1 VSIEL
6 IQINAPGTELP
17 GFVHVNLQGS
27 ADMRNSN
34 ILPRTPA
41 KSAAKPLAKPL
52 ATAATDNLPP
62 GQPAGGL
69 LAQQHITILLVG
81 IGLRC
86 TRSASAYYRA
96 AFDLGMAE
104 WRLLMALRSTEALNV
119 GELSAAADLD
129 KAAVSRS
136 LVLLG
141 ERKLVSVTQTR
152 TRGRAAIAELTPE
165 GKKLS
170 TRLMQVSLQRQD
182 RLFKNFTRTD
192 KERLHVL
199 LDRLAQELTK
209 ADWDQ

>member
-1 VSIEL
+1 MRREPS
-6 IQINAPGTELP
+6 PGLC
-17 GFVHVNLQGS
+17 VNFQG
-27 ADMRNSN
+27 AAGMRNSKALAK
-34 ILPRTPA
+34 IPA
-41 KSAAKPLAKPL
+41 KAVAALP
-52 ATAATDNLPP
+52 TDDMPP
-62 GQPAGGL
+62 AQPAGGL
-69 LAQQHITILLVG
+69 LAEQHITILLVG
-81 IGLRC
+81 IGLRL
-86 TRSASAYYRA
+86 TRSASAYYRS

-104 WRLLMALRSTEALNV
+104 WRLLQVLRYTEALNV

-170 TRLMQVSLQRQD
+170 ARLMQVSLQRQA
-182 RLFKNFTRTD
+182 RLFKNFTKTD
-192 KERLHVL
+192 KERLNAL
-199 LDRLAQELTK
+199 LAQLSQDLTG

>member
-1 VSIEL
+1 
-6 IQINAPGTELP
+6 
-17 GFVHVNLQGS
+17 
-27 ADMRNSN
+27 MRNS
-34 ILPRTPA
+34 RTLARLPA
-41 KSAAKPLAKPL
+41 KTV
-52 ATAATDNLPP
+52 ATAPTDDMST

-104 WRLLMALRSTEALNV
+104 WRLLMVLRNTEALNV

-152 TRGRAAIAELTPE
+152 TRGRAAIAAACPMASGSASWDWWTESSTPAYHAA
-165 GKKLS
+165 GL
-170 TRLMQVSLQRQD
+170 RVS
-182 RLFKNFTRTD
+182 
-192 KERLHVL
+192 
-199 LDRLAQELTK
+199 
-209 ADWDQ
+209 

>member
-1 VSIEL
+1 M
-6 IQINAPGTELP
+6 PK
-17 GFVHVNLQGS
+17 
-27 ADMRNSN
+27 
-34 ILPRTPA
+34 ILTKSLA
-41 KSAAKPLAKPL
+41 KTLAKPLSKPLAKPL
-52 ATAATDNLPP
+52 VTVPTDNVSP

-96 AFDLGMAE
+96 TFDLGMAE
-104 WRLLMALRSTEALNV
+104 WRLLMVLRSTEALNV

-136 LVLLG
+136 LVLLA

-170 TRLMQVSLQRQD
+170 ARLMQVSLQRQD
-182 RLFKNFTRTD
+182 RLFKNFTKAD

-199 LDRLAQELTK
+199 LAQLSQELTGV
-209 ADWDQ
+209 DWDQ